1 MKKYLIIPVGVL
13 ALFAGTTMAATN
25 DFVADG
31 DFTIESVS
39 GTGVTANLT
48 ILNDSTANSVTS
60 NSGVLT
66 VTNPG
71 SAFKVTGSN
80 ANIVSLQADNGSET
94 SCANNINPGTTYLQV
109 PESAGTYTITPSK
122 NGCSASSGGSSSS
135 SGGGGGTPP
144 PPATPVVPAT
154 PAVPT
159 ISPAVPASP
168 ALIRASSRA
177 SFNRQLVIG
186 SVGDDV
192 KSLQQFLN
200 SRGFMVS
207 PAGPGAPGNETKFFG
222 PATRAA
228 VIKFQLANGI
238 IQSATGAGAGH
249 VGPKTRARINEL
261 NGAASIV
268 PAVGRP
274 APVGSLRQN
283 QLNQLVQLLQLLR
296 QLQAPR

>member
-1 MKKYLIIPVGVL
+1 MKKYLIIPAGVL
-13 ALFAGTTMAATN
+13 ALFAGTAMAATN

-48 ILNDSTANSVTS
+48 ILDGSTANSVTS
-60 NSGVLT
+60 NAGVLT

-71 SAFKVTGSN
+71 SAFKMTGSD

-94 SCANNINPGTTYLQV
+94 SCVNNINPGTTYLQV

-144 PPATPVVPAT
+144 PPAPPVVPAT
-154 PAVPT
+154 PAVPVVRPVT
-159 ISPAVPASP
+159 PASP
-168 ALIRASSRA
+168 ALARASSRA
-177 SFNRQLVIG
+177 FFNRLLVVG

-200 SRGFMVS
+200 GQGFTVS

-238 IQSATGAGAGH
+238 VQSATEAGAGH
-249 VGPKTRARINEL
+249 VGPKTRAKINEL
-261 NGAASIV
+261 NGAAFMA
-268 PAVGRP
+268 PAVGQL
-274 APVGSLRQN
+274 APVGSLQQN
-283 QLNQLVQLLQLLR
+283 QLNQLLQLLQLLR

>member
-1 MKKYLIIPVGVL
+1 MKKYLIIPAGVL
-13 ALFAGTTMAATN
+13 ALFAGTAMAATN

-48 ILNDSTANSVTS
+48 ILNGSKASSVTS
-60 NSGVLT
+60 NAGVLT

-71 SAFKVTGSN
+71 SAFKVIGSD

-94 SCANNINPGTTYLQV
+94 SCVNNINPGTTYLQV

-122 NGCSASSGGSSSS
+122 NGCSASI
-135 SGGGGGTPP
+135 
-144 PPATPVVPAT
+144 A
-154 PAVPT
+154 
-159 ISPAVPASP
+159 
-168 ALIRASSRA
+168 
-177 SFNRQLVIG
+177 G

-192 KSLQQFLN
+192 KGLQQFLN
-200 SRGFMVS
+200 GRGFTVS
-207 PAGPGAPGNETKFFG
+207 QAGPGAPGNETKFFG

-238 IQSATGAGAGH
+238 VQSATEAGAGH
-249 VGPKTRARINEL
+249 VGPKTRAKINEL
-261 NGAASIV
+261 NGAAFMA
-268 PAVGRP
+268 PAVGQL
-274 APVGSLRQN
+274 APVGSLQQN
-283 QLNQLVQLLQLLR
+283 QLNQLLQLLQLLR

>member
-1 MKKYLIIPVGVL
+1 MPMKKYLIISSL
-13 ALFAGTTMAATN
+13 LFALSSTVALAASDDFIANGEITT
-25 DFVADG
+25 G
-31 DFTIESVS
+31 SVVGS
-39 GTGVTANLT
+39 GVTAALIIRSGSRAESWT
-48 ILNDSTANSVTS
+48 YSDGNS
-60 NSGVLT
+60 LQ
-66 VTNPG
+66 VTNAH
-71 SAFKVTGSN
+71 SSSRFKVGSDSASVISMRVNNSNGNEIACTDGNTGVEVPAGSGIAYTVYPSN
-80 ANIVSLQADNGSET
+80 ATCSSAVVRGT
-94 SCANNINPGTTYLQV
+94 SG
-109 PESAGTYTITPSK
+109 
-122 NGCSASSGGSSSS
+122 
-135 SGGGGGTPP
+135 SGGGGTSVTP
-144 PPATPVVPAT
+144 AIPAT

-159 ISPAVPASP
+159 VSPAVPASS
-168 ALIRASSRA
+168 ALMRASFRA

-200 SRGFMVS
+200 GQGFTVS

-238 IQSATGAGAGH
+238 IQSATEAGAGH
-249 VGPKTRARINEL
+249 VGPKTRAKINGL
-261 NGAASIV
+261 NGAASIA
-268 PAVGRP
+268 PAVGQL